1 MLLWLLDH
9 KHLAF
14 RHRFFHLNQSKM
26 FDDIFDKVFKKYVQT
41 DSFRLPMCVKAGHTF
56 TQPLPVYVY
65 CRYLDSRQ
73 AQWAPMK

>member
-1 MLLWLLDH
+1 MFIVLLDH
-9 KHLAF
+9 KHLAL

-56 TQPLPVYVY
+56 KILQNLFPFTFTV
-65 CRYLDSRQ
+65 DI
-73 AQWAPMK
+73 